1 MYGIPKYVSDFK
13 FSIFLGNRFN
23 GPLSI
28 FTRWSA
34 VIDTNFLLDLT
45 VAFVLLNAKSFS
57 VLLQIYDSERK
68 NRLLFF
74 TGNLKVLDYIVTRV
88 DDYAGQASDRTR
100 RLASIALTRATGGK
114 MANLVETNLNTKMK
128 RLKKAKQKVQDLLRK
143 SPQRPK
149 AAAGEGAGASA
160 AAQQQ
165 DTSCGKPHAHAD

>member
-1 MYGIPKYVSDFK
+1 MFYRKT
-13 FSIFLGNRFN
+13 
-23 GPLSI
+23 LSR
-28 FTRWSA
+28 T
-34 VIDTNFLLDLT
+34 
-45 VAFVLLNAKSFS
+45 VLLHPK
-57 VLLQIYDSERK
+57 
-68 NRLLFF
+68 FF

-165 DTSCGKPHAHAD
+165 DTLCGKPHAHAD